1 MSARRQTLAERRRAA
16 ISRNGELAP
25 LLPPTGA
32 FMAALAAVAAMV
44 LVGLV
49 MVLSASSIVAINNGG
64 SPWNM
69 FRRQLL
75 WAAFG
80 LLAGLATYRMPY
92 RVWGAVSLWF
102 LALTLGMMV
111 LPFVPGVGVT
121 VNGARAW
128 VEVSGVGFQPSEALK
143 VGVVVYLAS
152 LLGRR
157 QSEAHDPKRVFR
169 PAATVWGLAA
179 CACLA
184 QRDVG
189 AAIVFTCIVVAM
201 MFMAGVPVRLVAGL
215 VGASLAGAAAVVATS
230 ERLQGRFFAFL
241 NLEESR
247 ADQGYQV
254 WQSILSIS
262 NGGILGTGAGEG
274 TSKWGY
280 VPLAHSDFIFAV
292 VAEEFGLIGST
303 IVLGGFLVLLG
314 AGLRA
319 SLRAADAQ
327 GALLA
332 GGITAWLC
340 IQAAINIGGVVG
352 AMPVTGLTLP
362 FISYGGSSLFAV
374 MTASGLLL
382 NVARH
387 PKS

>member
-16 ISRNGELAP
+16 ISRNGELVP

-32 FMAALAAVAAMV
+32 FMAALAVVAAMV

-75 WAAFG
+75 WASFG

-102 LALTLGMMV
+102 LGLTLGMMA
-111 LPFVPGVGVT
+111 LPFVPGIGVT

-215 VGASLAGAAAVVATS
+215 IGASLAGAAAVVATS

-387 PKS
+387 PKP

>member
-1 MSARRQTLAERRRAA
+1 MSTRRLTLAERRRAA
-16 ISRNGELAP
+16 ISLNGELAP
-25 LLPPTGA
+25 LRPPTGA
-32 FMAALAAVAAMV
+32 FMATLAVVSALV

-75 WAAFG
+75 WASFG
-80 LLAGLATYRMPY
+80 LLAGLAAYQMPY
-92 RVWGAVSLWF
+92 RVWRTLSPWLFA
-102 LALTLGMMV
+102 ACLGMMA
-111 LPFVPGVGVT
+111 LPFVPGIGVT

-128 VEVSGVGFQPSEALK
+128 VEVSRVGFQPSEALK
-143 VGVVVYLAS
+143 VAVIVYLAS
-152 LLGRR
+152 VLDARR
-157 QSEAHDPKRVFR
+157 DEIHDPQRAFR
-169 PAATVWGLAA
+169 RAAIVWGLAA

-201 MFMAGVPVRLVAGL
+201 MFVAGVPLRPILGL
-215 VGASLAGAAAVVATS
+215 VGMSLAGATAVVATS
-230 ERLQGRFFAFL
+230 DRLQGRFLAFL
-241 NLEESR
+241 HLEESK

-254 WQSILSIS
+254 WQSLLSIS

-292 VAEEFGLIGST
+292 VAEEFGLIGAT
-303 IVLGGFLVLLG
+303 VVLGSFVVLLG
-314 AGLRA
+314 TGLRA
-319 SLRAADAQ
+319 SLRAADPQ

-332 GGITAWLC
+332 SGITSWWCL
-340 IQAAINIGGVVG
+340 QAAINIGGVVG

-387 PKS
+387 PKP

>member
-1 MSARRQTLAERRRAA
+1 MSPRRPTLAERRRAA

-32 FMAALAAVAAMV
+32 FVAALGVVVALV

-80 LLAGLATYRMPY
+80 LLAGLASYRMPY
-92 RVWGAVSLWF
+92 RVWGALSPWF
-102 LALTLGMMV
+102 LGMCLGLMA

-128 VEVSGVGFQPSEALK
+128 V
-143 VGVVVYLAS
+143 
-152 LLGRR
+152 
-157 QSEAHDPKRVFR
+157 
-169 PAATVWGLAA
+169 
-179 CACLA
+179 
-184 QRDVG
+184 
-189 AAIVFTCIVVAM
+189 
-201 MFMAGVPVRLVAGL
+201 
-215 VGASLAGAAAVVATS
+215 

-292 VAEEFGLIGST
+292 VAEEFGLIGSA

-319 SLRAADAQ
+319 SLRAVDAQ

-332 GGITAWLC
+332 SGITAWLC

-352 AMPVTGLTLP
+352 ALPVTGLTLP

-374 MTASGLLL
+374 MAASGLLL

-387 PKS
+387 PKP